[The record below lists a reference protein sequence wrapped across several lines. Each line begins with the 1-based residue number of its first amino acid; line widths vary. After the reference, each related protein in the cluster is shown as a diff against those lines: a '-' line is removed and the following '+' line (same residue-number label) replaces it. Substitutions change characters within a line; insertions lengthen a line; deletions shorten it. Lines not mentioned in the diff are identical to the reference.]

1 VIECCDAVTL
11 TRMPCEPSARSCALL
26 LRHGRGLKS
35 GIVRAPDL
43 KYGDKISVSGAI
55 SEASRNL
62 LGVRHC
68 GNPGGLRHRSEHPGH
83 TGLMRF
89 LEMNDQSGHGR

>member
-1 VIECCDAVTL
+1 VAVKQQSSPL
-11 TRMPCEPSARSCALL
+11 KRCRWPEASL
-26 LRHGRGLKS
+26 LRRGRGLTFQP
-35 GIVRAPDL
+35 GGAPSSY
-43 KYGDKISVSGAI
+43 KYLEISVSDAT

-83 TGLMRF
+83 PDLMRF